1 MQKIE
6 KVQEEM
12 GGGGEKGKK
21 NCKGGVKNQ
30 KKELNEKK
38 RKDIIN
44 QVKGF
49 DYKVKGQGEGWND
62 QVQDKDACN
71 QRNEFR

>member
-44 QVKGF
+44 
-49 DYKVKGQGEGWND
+49 
-62 QVQDKDACN
+62 
-71 QRNEFR
+71 